1 MKSYFQGLIT
11 GGVAIAS
18 FLVFMGQTT
27 LDKQIKEQLKELESL
42 QSGIDILGKSMSKSI
57 NDEPQLKLVLN
68 DNQTIVQLNTRFEK
82 LDQKLSF
89 IYQNLDKKI
98 DRGIQSSEDN
108 NGILQDIYTD
118 GLPCNK

>member
-11 GGVAIAS
+11 GVVAIVS

-42 QSGIDILGKSMSKSI
+42 QSEIDILGESMSKSF

-68 DNQTIVQLNTRFEK
+68 DNQTILQLNTRFEK

-98 DRGIQSSEDN
+98 DRGIQSSDDN

>member
-11 GGVAIAS
+11 GVVAIVS

-42 QSGIDILGKSMSKSI
+42 QSEIDILGESMSKSF

-89 IYQNLDKKI
+89 MYQNLDKKI

>member
-1 MKSYFQGLIT
+1 MNLNGMLKENSLKNKTILVT
-11 GGVAIAS
+11 GGAT
-18 FLVFMGQTT
+18 G
-27 LDKQIKEQLKELESL
+27 
-42 QSGIDILGKSMSKSI
+42 LGKSMSKSF

-68 DNQTIVQLNTRFEK
+68 DNQTIVQLNTMFEK

>member
-11 GGVAIAS
+11 GVVAIVS

-42 QSGIDILGKSMSKSI
+42 QSEIDILGESMSKSF

-68 DNQTIVQLNTRFEK
+68 DNQTILQLNTRFEK

-89 IYQNLDKKI
+89 MYQNLDKKI

>member
-11 GGVAIAS
+11 GVVAIVS

-42 QSGIDILGKSMSKSI
+42 QSEIDILGESMSKSF